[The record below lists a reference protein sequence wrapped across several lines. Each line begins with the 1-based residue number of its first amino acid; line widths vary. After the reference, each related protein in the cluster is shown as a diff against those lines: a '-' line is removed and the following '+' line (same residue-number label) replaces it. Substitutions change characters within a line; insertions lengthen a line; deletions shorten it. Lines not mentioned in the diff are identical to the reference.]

1 MTALC
6 VDDEI
11 LILRL
16 VLSMCHE
23 LPQISD
29 AQGFS
34 NAAEALKWLEG
45 HHADVALL
53 DIDMPGI
60 SGLVLAKEIKERYP
74 DTAIIFLTGYS
85 QFALEAI
92 SLHVSGYLLKPVE
105 KERLAAEVAYA
116 LSQSP
121 RHAEKPTSH
130 ITVQTFGGFDVY
142 VKGERVAFK
151 RSKSKEL
158 LAYLIDRQGCSVK
171 RASAFGVLWEDT
183 MYDRAMQKQ
192 MDVVV
197 RSLRSTLNEYGIGQ
211 ILKMQGGDMWIVPE
225 ELDCDLYRF
234 LKGDPRAV
242 NAYRGE
248 YMNEYSW
255 ANFTEGRLDQKRG
268 IGEEG

>member
-1 MTALC
+1 MTAIC

-16 VLSMCHE
+16 ILSMCRE

-34 NAAEALKWLEG
+34 NAAEALKWLES
-45 HHADVALL
+45 HHTDIALL

-60 SGLVLAKEIKERYP
+60 NGLVLAKEIKERHP
-74 DTAIIFLTGYS
+74 DTAIIFVTGYS
-85 QFALEAI
+85 QYALEAI
-92 SLHVSGYLLKPVE
+92 GMHVSGYLLKPIE

-116 LSQSP
+116 LSHGVHQT
-121 RHAEKPTSH
+121 EKNAAH
-130 ITVQTFGGFDVY
+130 ITVQTFGGFDIY
-142 VKGERVAFK
+142 VAGEKVAFK

-171 RASAFGVLWEDT
+171 RANAFGALWEDT
-183 MYDRAMQKQ
+183 LYDRAMQKQ

-197 RSLRSTLNEYGIGQ
+197 RSLRATLTEYSIAH

-225 ELDCDLYRF
+225 EIDCDLYRF
-234 LKGDPRAV
+234 LRGDVQAV

-255 ANFTEGRLDQKRG
+255 ANFTEGRLDQKK
-268 IGEEG
+268 IGAQER